1 MVLSLFLSFFWVLHT
16 VDRCV
21 VVDGVGGGY
30 ESPHEF
36 LPLLVSPHLNNKLE
50 KSCCG
55 ATAYGTVLHALLESR
70 MS

>member
-1 MVLSLFLSFFWVLHT
+1 MVLSLSLFPGYYTRSIVVLSSAAWA
-16 VDRCV
+16 
-21 VVDGVGGGY
+21 GGY

-50 KSCCG
+50 KSRCG
-55 ATAYGTVLHALLESR
+55 TEYGTVLHALLESR